1 MSIDCYIM
9 HTQKPM
15 GLVSDHITH
24 GERCTIGFILLCKVI
39 AILKNL
45 NIT

>member
-1 MSIDCYIM
+1 MSIDCDIM
-9 HTQKPM
+9 HPQKPM
-15 GLVSDHITH
+15 GSVSDHLTH

-45 NIT
+45 NMT